1 MTSPEHAPSQEVLEA
16 LHVAHMPTFAV
27 FELTLCNFMDYMNN
41 NMN

>member
-1 MTSPEHAPSQEVLEA
+1 MTSPEHAPFHEGLEA
-16 LHVAHMPTFAV
+16 LHVAYAPTFAV